1 MQGTNRSSGAG
12 DHRMTRRPA
21 LPPEIQPPQTPV
33 TVIILTYRF
42 LRKNSICYLSICYYT
57 SMLIDEL
64 SVDNQTNSWNSQCL
78 SYISWQFID

>member
-21 LPPEIQPPQTPV
+21 LPPEIQLPQTPV

-42 LRKNSICYLSICYYT
+42 LRKSSICYLSICYYT
-57 SMLIDEL
+57 SMLVDEL